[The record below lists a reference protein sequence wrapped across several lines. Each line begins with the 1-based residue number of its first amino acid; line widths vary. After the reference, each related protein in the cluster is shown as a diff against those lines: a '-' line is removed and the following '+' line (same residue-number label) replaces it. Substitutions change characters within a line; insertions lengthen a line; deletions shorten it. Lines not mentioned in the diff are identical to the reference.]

1 MFFGKGD
8 SSKLTEEQTQILSNL
23 RRMGET
29 GHLIILTPDQSEVAI
44 KAIDFYSQWES
55 VARLGATIRNTGLLV
70 TGLLATW
77 WVAQEQ
83 IAGILGKLANGP

>member
-8 SSKLTEEQTQILSNL
+8 SSKLTEEQAETLSHL

-29 GHLIILTPDQSEVAI
+29 GHIVTRSPDQTESDIRALDNL
-44 KAIDFYSQWES
+44 AQWDS
-55 VARLGATIRNTGLLV
+55 AFKVMRTLRNTGLLV

-83 IAGILGKLANGP
+83 IMRIIGNLTNGP